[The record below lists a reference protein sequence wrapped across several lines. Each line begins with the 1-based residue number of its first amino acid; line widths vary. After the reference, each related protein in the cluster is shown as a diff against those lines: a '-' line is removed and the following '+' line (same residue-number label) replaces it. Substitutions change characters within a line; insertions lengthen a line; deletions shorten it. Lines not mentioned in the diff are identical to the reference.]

1 MALYNFVDTMFVGK
15 VVGMEGIAAVS
26 IVMPVYL
33 IISSFALS
41 LGIGAS
47 SIISRALGE
56 KQFEKVHATFGVS
69 QLCILLSTVLIV
81 AACLIFKDP
90 LLYLFGA
97 TADVWELSSTYYTI
111 VVLGQI
117 FVGFMFAN
125 TAIIRAIGD
134 TKAVM
139 IINISGCLLNVV
151 LDYLFMFPL

>member
-1 MALYNFVDTMFVGK
+1 MALYNFVDTVFVGK
-15 VVGMEGIAAVS
+15 VLGTDGIAAVS
-26 IVMPVYL
+26 VVMPAYL

-69 QLCILLSTVLIV
+69 QLCILLSTTIIV
-81 AACLIFKDP
+81 ILCLLFKDP

-97 TADVWELSSTYYTI
+97 TPEIRELSSTYYSI

-117 FVGFMFAN
+117 FAGFMFAN

-134 TKAVM
+134 TKTVM
-139 IINISGCLLNVV
+139 IINI
-151 LDYLFMFPL
+151 F